1 MLTLKNGLCRTP
13 FECQGDPVREG
24 AADCGP
30 VPCPR
35 TREEKESR
43 KIINS
48 MGKHRW
54 TGVAHKG
61 RCELPHEGGGGS
73 TVILAPESRLGGSVS

>member
-1 MLTLKNGLCRTP
+1 MAG
-13 FECQGDPVREG
+13 
-24 AADCGP
+24 
-30 VPCPR
+30 
-35 TREEKESR
+35 EEKESR

-54 TGVAHKG
+54 TGVAQKG
-61 RCELPHEGGGGS
+61 RRELLQEEGGGS

>member
-1 MLTLKNGLCRTP
+1 MSGGAPSRRGLLAVAG
-13 FECQGDPVREG
+13 ED
-24 AADCGP
+24 
-30 VPCPR
+30 
-35 TREEKESR
+35 KESR

-54 TGVAHKG
+54 TGVAQKG
-61 RCELPHEGGGGS
+61 RCELLQEEGGRS